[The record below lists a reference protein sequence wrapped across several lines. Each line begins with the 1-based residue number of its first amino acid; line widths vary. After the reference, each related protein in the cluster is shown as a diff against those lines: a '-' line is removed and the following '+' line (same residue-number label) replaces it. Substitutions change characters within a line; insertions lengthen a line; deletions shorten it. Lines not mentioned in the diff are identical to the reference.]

1 LKTFYSH
8 GKLLLSAE
16 YFVLDGAKALAVPT
30 KKGQKLSISATETPG
45 LHWKS
50 ILADGTVWFETKF
63 DIDILKTQSY
73 QNEDPILQRLGDI
86 LMAALRQQPNFLNA
100 SEGIQA
106 ISQLEFP
113 RDWGLGSSSTLL
125 NNIAQW
131 AQINPY
137 KLLSDTFGGSGYDI
151 ACAKANTPITY
162 LRTKT
167 DPIVETNSF
176 CPSFRQ
182 QIFFI
187 HLNQKQNS
195 RDSIAQYRAIQKNH
209 IDDLLKQVNV
219 YTDQMI
225 QAITLDEFA
234 STIHNHES
242 FLADI
247 LQTPTV
253 KARLFSSYHGAI
265 KSLGGWGGDFVMAT
279 GTLENMAYFKE
290 RGYETILSYDDM
302 VL

>member
-1 LKTFYSH
+1 MKTFYSH
-8 GKLLLSAE
+8 GKLLLTAE
-16 YFVLDGAKALAVPT
+16 YFVLDGAKALAIPT
-30 KKGQKLSISATETPG
+30 KKGQKLSISATESPG

-50 ILADGTVWFETKF
+50 ILADGTVWFETVF
-63 DIDILKTQSY
+63 DIDALKTQAY

-86 LMAALRQQPNFLNA
+86 LMAALKQQPNFLHTT
-100 SEGIQA
+100 EGIQA
-106 ISQLEFP
+106 ISQLEFA

-125 NNIAQW
+125 NNIATW

-151 ACAKANTPITY
+151 ACAKAKGPITY
-162 LRTKT
+162 LRAKT
-167 DPIVETNSF
+167 DPTVETISF
-176 CPSFRQ
+176 CPSFRH

-195 RDSIAQYRAIQKNH
+195 RDSIAQYRAIEKKH

-225 QAITLDEFA
+225 QAETLNEFE
-234 STIHNHES
+234 SIIYNHES

-247 LQTPTV
+247 LQTSTV
-253 KARLFSSYHGAI
+253 KNRLFSDYPGAI

-279 GTLENMAYFKE
+279 GTFEDMTYFKE

>member
-1 LKTFYSH
+1 MKTFYSH

-30 KKGQKLSISATETPG
+30 KKGQKLSISSTKSPG

-63 DIDILKTQSY
+63 DIDTLKSQSY

-86 LMAALRQQPNFLNA
+86 LMAALEQQPNFLKTT
-100 SEGIQA
+100 EGIQA
-106 ISQLEFP
+106 ISQLEFA

-125 NNIAQW
+125 NNIAAW

-151 ACAKANTPITY
+151 ACAKADTPITY
-162 LRTKT
+162 LRRKS
-167 DPIVETNSF
+167 DPIVEAISF
-176 CPSFRQ
+176 CPSFRHH
-182 QIFFI
+182 IFFI

-195 RDSIAQYRAIQKNH
+195 RDSIAQYRAIEKNYIGDH
-209 IDDLLKQVNV
+209 LKQVDV

-225 QAITLDEFA
+225 QAGTLEEFA
-234 STIHNHES
+234 SIIDNHES

-247 LQTPTV
+247 LETQTV
-253 KARLFSSYHGAI
+253 KKRLFSDYPGAI

-279 GTLENMAYFKE
+279 GTFEDMTYFKE